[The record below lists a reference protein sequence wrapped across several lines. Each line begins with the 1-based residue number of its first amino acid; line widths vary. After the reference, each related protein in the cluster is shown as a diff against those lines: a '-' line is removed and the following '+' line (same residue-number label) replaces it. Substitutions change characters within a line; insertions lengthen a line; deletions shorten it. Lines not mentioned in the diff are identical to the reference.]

1 MNVHECN
8 TMKKEYNIKPFKKML
23 KSNNL
28 SLERD
33 KTTCLQV
40 NVGLICN
47 QKCRHCH
54 LEAGPN
60 RKEIMSTDTMD
71 HVIKYAENNHF
82 SVIDVTGG
90 APELVPNIEHL
101 IENLALL
108 TPRLIFRSNLS
119 VLGLSDRKDLIELLK
134 KHNAVI
140 IASFP
145 SINETQSDSQRGEG
159 IFQRSI
165 NTLKRLNEM
174 GYGRENSGLELD
186 LVSNPT
192 GAFLPQSQERTEKR
206 FRKILKEKWGIH
218 FHNLYSFANVP
229 LGRFRNWL
237 TKSGNYDIYMD
248 KLVASFNPCSI
259 EGLMC
264 RTTVS
269 VSWDGYLYD
278 CDFNLAAGIFMG
290 GRKTNISDIIELPKE
305 GQPIYVSDY
314 CYTCTAGSGFT

>member
-1 MNVHECN
+1 
-8 TMKKEYNIKPFKKML
+8 ML

-28 SLERD
+28 TLERD

-54 LEAGPN
+54 LEAGPD
-60 RKEIMSTDTMD
+60 RKEIMSIDTMA
-71 HVIKYAENNHF
+71 HVIKYSENNHF
-82 SVIDVTGG
+82 GVIDVTGG
-90 APELVPNIEHL
+90 APELIPNIEHL
-101 IENLALL
+101 IENLAFL
-108 TPRLIFRSNLS
+108 TPRIIFRSNLS
-119 VLGLSDRKDLIELLK
+119 VLGLGDRKDLIDLLK
-134 KHNAVI
+134 KHNVVI

-145 SINETQSDSQRGEG
+145 SINETQSDSQRGRG

-165 NTLKRLNEM
+165 NTLKILNEM
-174 GYGRENSGLELD
+174 GYGLENTGLELD

-192 GAFLPQSQERTEKR
+192 GAFLPQPQKLTEKR

-259 EGLMC
+259 EGLM
-264 RTTVS
+264 
-269 VSWDGYLYD
+269 
-278 CDFNLAAGIFMG
+278 
-290 GRKTNISDIIELPKE
+290 
-305 GQPIYVSDY
+305 
-314 CYTCTAGSGFT
+314 

>member
-1 MNVHECN
+1 
-8 TMKKEYNIKPFKKML
+8 MKKEYNIKPFKKML

-28 SLERD
+28 TLERD
-33 KTTCLQV
+33 QTTCLQV

-47 QKCRHCH
+47 QKCRHCN
-54 LEAGPN
+54 LEAGPD

-108 TPRLIFRSNLS
+108 TPRIIFRSNLS
-119 VLGLSDRKDLIELLK
+119 VLGLSDRKDLIDLLK
-134 KHNAVI
+134 KHNVVI

-145 SINETQSDSQRGEG
+145 SINETQSDSQRGRG

-165 NTLKRLNEM
+165 NTLKILNEM
-174 GYGRENSGLELD
+174 GYGRENTGLELD
-186 LVSNPT
+186 MVSNPT
-192 GAFLPQSQERTEKR
+192 GAFLPQSQEHTEKR
-206 FRKILKEKWGIH
+206 FRKILQEKWGIN

-248 KLVASFNPCSI
+248 KLIASFNPCSI

-278 CDFNLAAGIFMG
+278 CDFNLAAGIFLG
-290 GRKTNISDIIELPKE
+290 GKKTNIADIMELPEK

-314 CYTCTAGSGFT
+314 CYTCTAGTGFT